1 MKRTEVLEE
10 ANRLICE
17 DRAKQYGDA
26 KDNFKRIA
34 MMWSAYLGYEIDEAD
49 VAVMMT
55 LLKCSRLAHQ
65 RKDDS
70 YVDGAAYMAL
80 ASELSGD

>member
-34 MMWSAYLGYEIDEAD
+34 MMWTAYLGYEVDEAD

-55 LLKCSRLAHQ
+55 LMKCSRIAHQ